1 MERVPIKKAYVKK
14 AYVRRRIYGV
24 LLWLFSLS
32 IGWFLPAQADAK
44 VSGLCSDCHTM
55 HYSQGGMAPS
65 GLEQNGPY
73 RFLTVSDCVGCHSN
87 TQDSRTI
94 VDGTPIVFNSSRP
107 DNPLAGGN
115 FYWVVK
121 NGDNF
126 GHNILSIPG
135 VGKDEGNRGPPGGFY
150 CTDPGSCG
158 FCHGGDGGK
167 SCLYDCTS
175 CHVPRHHAEDHPGGY
190 YDNVVDESGGF
201 YRFLGRQ
208 KDNHALPPD
217 VYNSVKN
224 FHNNAGVKGV
234 EDPDWEQTCSST
246 DHNEYSGETTH
257 VGSLQGGYD
266 SISDWCGGCHGNFH
280 YLTNQ
285 SQVSGGPYNVGSPW
299 LRHPT
304 DYAIPKEGEF
314 RNAYGAGGSGQGT
327 YNPLIP
333 VARPNI
339 DSYDG
344 SGPSGTVHLGTDQV
358 QCLSCHRAHGSPY
371 PDMLRWDYRNWPGG
385 GTNGCAVCHT
395 AKD

>member
-1 MERVPIKKAYVKK
+1 MCKCFFSLNLMERVPIKK

-65 GLEQNGPY
+65 GWGQNGPH

-94 VDGTPIVFNSSRP
+94 VDGTPIVFNSSP
-107 DNPLAGGN
+107 PVNPLAGGN
-115 FYWVVK
+115 FYWVVN

-126 GHNILSIPG
+126 GHNVLSIPG

-158 FCHGGDGGK
+158 FCHGGDGGE
-167 SCLYDCTS
+167 SWLCDCTS
-175 CHVPRHHAEDHPGGY
+175 CHVPRHHAEDHPGGDY
-190 YDNVVDESGGF
+190 NNVVDESGGF

-208 KDNHALPPD
+208 KYNYALPSN
-217 VYNSVKN
+217 VLNNIKN

-234 EDPDWEQTCSST
+234 EDPDWEQTRSPT
-246 DHNEYSGETTH
+246 DHNEYPGETDH
-257 VGSLQGGYD
+257 AGSLVGGYD
-266 SISDWCGGCHGNFH
+266 SISDWCRGCHGDFH
-280 YLTNQ
+280 YLTN
-285 SQVSGGPYNVGSPW
+285 QVSGGPYNVGSPR
-299 LRHPT
+299 LRHPI
-304 DYAIPKEGEF
+304 DYAIPKKGEYAG
-314 RNAYGAGGSGQGT
+314 AYGSDHT
-327 YNPLIP
+327 YDPLVP
-333 VARPNI
+333 VARPDI
-339 DSYDG
+339 DSFNG
-344 SGPSGTVHLGTDQV
+344 TGPSDVVRLGTDQV

-371 PDMLRWDYRNWPGG
+371 PDMLRWDYRKWPAG

-395 AKD
+395 SKQ